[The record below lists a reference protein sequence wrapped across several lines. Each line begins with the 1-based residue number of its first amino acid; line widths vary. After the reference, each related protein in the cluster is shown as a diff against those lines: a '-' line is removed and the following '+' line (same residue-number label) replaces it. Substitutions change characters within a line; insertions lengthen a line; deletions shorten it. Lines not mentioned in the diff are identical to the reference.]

1 MLQNEHCS
9 TFEYNLIV
17 PLKGNDQ
24 LLFHLMISV
33 ASSNR
38 ESCFVCVIRRG
49 VRDQA
54 PNTMDMDTQP
64 QGQQAAVPV
73 FQPQVTPHTDA
84 HCNTSQKDLGSE
96 VGCRLR

>member
-17 PLKGNDQ
+17 PLKGNDR
-24 LLFHLMISV
+24 LLLMISV

-73 FQPQVTPHTDA
+73 FQPQVTPHTDT
-84 HCNTSQKDLGSE
+84 HRHTLQHQPEG
-96 VGCRLR
+96 LRI

>member
-1 MLQNEHCS
+1 
-9 TFEYNLIV
+9 
-17 PLKGNDQ
+17 
-24 LLFHLMISV
+24 MISA

-73 FQPQVTPHTDA
+73 FQPQVTPHRCTLQ
-84 HCNTSQKDLGSE
+84 HQSEGLRIWSRMQTKIKMELLSLGILWSAP
-96 VGCRLR
+96 VLAFI